1 MVARDVIEGNCI
13 FILLIK
19 DNIVRIRLH
28 LKVSRLHD
36 GTIIVLALEMTGK
49 IFSCQ
54 IIYRFLL
61 SAGCNAIL
69 LENLF
74 FFYFYIFGGG
84 GGGSRGY
91 TLKDLKHI
99 LSKYML

>member
-36 GTIIVLALEMTGK
+36 GTIIVLLSKWQEEYSAVRLFTDFCHKLVVMLFYLN
-49 IFSCQ
+49 IF
-54 IIYRFLL
+54 FL
-61 SAGCNAIL
+61 
-69 LENLF
+69 
-74 FFYFYIFGGG
+74 GGG
-84 GGGSRGY
+84 GY
-91 TLKDLKHI
+91 FMKMTIALVVI
-99 LSKYML
+99 P